1 MISLAFFIGL
11 LSSVHCVGM
20 CGPLMFTV
28 LGKANNFWSTSGRQ
42 LLYQFGRI
50 TSYSLLGL
58 VLGFLGA
65 GGMRNGWQQQL
76 SVFTGTL
83 LLFFGCYHLLG
94 RQIPA
99 IARRQ
104 QWLMTP
110 VLEKMAYWLQRP
122 GGHFMVG
129 CLNGLLPCGM
139 VYLALASALNTGA
152 ALRGGIFMLFFGLGT
167 LPLMLGAAMLG
178 SSIKGRIKVKF
189 TKWMPALMI
198 LFGLWFILRGAN
210 LGIPYLSPI
219 PHASIMNDALCK

>member
-28 LGKANNFWSTSGRQ
+28 LGKTNSFWSTSSRQ

-50 TSYSLLGL
+50 TSYSMLGFALGLLG
-58 VLGFLGA
+58 A
-65 GGMRNGWQQQL
+65 SIQNGWQQQL
-76 SVFTGTL
+76 SLFTGVV
-83 LLFFGCYHLLG
+83 LLFFGVYQLIG

-104 QWLMTP
+104 QLLVTP
-110 VLEKMAYWLQRP
+110 VLEKMAYWLQKPR
-122 GGHFMVG
+122 GHFMVG

-139 VYLALASALNTGA
+139 VYLALASALNTGT
-152 ALRGGIFMLFFGLGT
+152 ALRGSLFMLFFGLGT
-167 LPLMLGAAMLG
+167 LPLMLGAAMIG
-178 SSIKGRIKVKF
+178 STIKGRLKLKF
-189 TKWMPALMI
+189 TKWMPALLI
-198 LFGLWFILRGAN
+198 LFGLWFVLRGAN

-219 PHASIMNDALCK
+219 PYSSAANDILCK